1 MTRHQIAYKE
11 PKKILT
17 PASGFLYGYTHSLNP
32 YTGCLFGCSYCYVRQ
47 SPVGLFRGEEW
58 GEWVDIKKGIHEK
71 YILEMSNL
79 RKRGKEVTIFMASAT
94 DPYQSVEHK
103 EKITRALLEAMV
115 EMPPDFLFVQT
126 RSPLVTR
133 DIDLFLKLKDRLRIS
148 VTVETDLD
156 EVRKSFSPQAPP
168 IQARLKAIGE
178 LQKNS
183 LPVQTAVAPVLPFSK
198 EFPETLAG
206 LVNRIV
212 IDDFYT
218 GDGSNGKRTERLKIK
233 ELYTKDELEKWYGK
247 QVHQYAY
254 EQMKRAF
261 SSEQIL
267 ISKEGFMPY

>member
-71 YILEMSNL
+71 YIREMSIL

-94 DPYQSVEHK
+94 DPYQSVEYK
-103 EKITRALLEAMV
+103 ENITRALLEAMV

-133 DIDLFLKLKDRLRIS
+133 DIDLFLKLKDSLRLS

-156 EVRKSFSPQAPP
+156 EVRKNFSPQAPP
-168 IQARLKAIGE
+168 IQARLKAIRE
-178 LQKNS
+178 LQKND
-183 LPVQTAVAPVLPFSK
+183 LPIQAAVAPVLPFSK
-198 EFPETLAG
+198 QFPETLAA

-233 ELYTKDELEKWYGK
+233 ERFTEEELEKWYGEH
-247 QVHQYAY
+247 VHKYAY
-254 EQMKRAF
+254 EQMKTAF
-261 SSEQIL
+261 SSDQIL

>member
-1 MTRHQIAYKE
+1 MTRHHIAYKE

-17 PASGFLYGYTHSLNP
+17 AASGFLYGYTHSLNP

-71 YILEMSNL
+71 YIREMSNL
-79 RKRGKEVTIFMASAT
+79 RRRGKEVTIFMASAT
-94 DPYQSVEHK
+94 DPYQSVEYK
-103 EKITRALLEAMV
+103 EKITRALLEAIV

-133 DIDLFLKLKDRLRIS
+133 DIDLFLKLKDKLRIS

-156 EVRKSFSPQAPP
+156 KVRKSFSPQAPP
-168 IQARLKAIGE
+168 IQARLKAIGK

-183 LPVQTAVAPVLPFSK
+183 LPVQAAVAPVLPFSK
-198 EFPETLAG
+198 EFPEALAA

-233 ELYTKDELEKWYGK
+233 ELYSEDEAERWYGK
-247 QVHQYAY
+247 RTHEYAY
-254 EQMKRAF
+254 EQMRKAF
-261 SSEQIL
+261 STEQIL
-267 ISKEGFMPY
+267 FSKEGFMPF

>member
-71 YILEMSNL
+71 YIREMSSL

-94 DPYQSVEHK
+94 DPYQSVEYK

-133 DIDLFLKLKDRLRIS
+133 DIDLFLKLKDSLRLS

-156 EVRKSFSPQAPP
+156 EVRKNFSPQAPP

-178 LQKNS
+178 LQKND
-183 LPVQTAVAPVLPFSK
+183 LPVQAAVAPVLPFSK
-198 EFPETLAG
+198 QFPETLAA

-233 ELYTKDELEKWYGK
+233 ERFTEEELEKWYGEH
-247 QVHQYAY
+247 VHEYAY
-254 EQMKRAF
+254 EQMKTAF
-261 SSEQIL
+261 STEQIL